1 MKKIRLFLAFNFLI
15 VFNTAVRADYQVTGP
30 TRGSECKLG
39 IVCSTHII
47 AAVKDDKGT
56 LRYMPTYYQS
66 VSEFNGTN
74 CFINTKSTGLGL
86 ISMAINVMKQ
96 PVFLE
101 LDSKGNYKE
110 LDIESI
116 SFPCR
121 KR

>member
-1 MKKIRLFLAFNFLI
+1 MKKIRLFLAFIFLI
-15 VFNTAVRADYQVTGP
+15 AFNAYARADYQVTGP
-30 TRGSECKLG
+30 TRGTECTLG
-39 IVCSTHII
+39 IVCSTHTI
-47 AAVKDDKGT
+47 AAVRDDKGT
-56 LRYMPTYYQS
+56 LRYMPTYYSS
-66 VSEFNGTN
+66 VSDFNGTN
-74 CFINTKSTGLGL
+74 CFINTKSTGLGF
-86 ISMAINVMKQ
+86 ISMAINAIKQ